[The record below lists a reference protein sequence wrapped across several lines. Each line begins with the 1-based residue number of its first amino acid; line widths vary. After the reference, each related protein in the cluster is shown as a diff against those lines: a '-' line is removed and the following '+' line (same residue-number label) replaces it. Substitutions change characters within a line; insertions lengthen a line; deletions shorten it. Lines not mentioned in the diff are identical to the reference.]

1 MVSPIDLPLLRMA
14 CRYIPRRVPAARLA
28 RAVLICISA
37 VSTRLP
43 IPTRGSHVP
52 VLCCSSVAP
61 RQFPLTPGMRACC
74 QLLFRA
80 EPQGCLKV
88 MCGGPPGNRT
98 LFFAGFLGLLIRQ
111 STRCAIQEQPVQTQ
125 KPSTAFRS
133 AAHYT
138 SPSVFNDPVGGCSM
152 ACHPVPLCL
161 RHGCTVNLFAHI
173 CTTI

>member
-1 MVSPIDLPLLRMA
+1 MA
-14 CRYIPRRVPAARLA
+14 CGHLRNGNSRFAPAAPLA
-28 RAVLICISA
+28 GALLISISA

-80 EPQGCLKV
+80 EPQGVFEGDVWWTARESNPAPRRISRLV
-88 MCGGPPGNRT
+88 D
-98 LFFAGFLGLLIRQ
+98 Q
-111 STRCAIQEQPVQTQ
+111 SSHLPLYSGAT
-125 KPSTAFRS
+125 PSITAAHADASR
-133 AAHYT
+133 AVHYT
-138 SPSVFNDPVGGCSM
+138 SPSVFNDPVGG
-152 ACHPVPLCL
+152 L
-161 RHGCTVNLFAHI
+161 RDGLSPCRCFVCCDECTVNLFAHI